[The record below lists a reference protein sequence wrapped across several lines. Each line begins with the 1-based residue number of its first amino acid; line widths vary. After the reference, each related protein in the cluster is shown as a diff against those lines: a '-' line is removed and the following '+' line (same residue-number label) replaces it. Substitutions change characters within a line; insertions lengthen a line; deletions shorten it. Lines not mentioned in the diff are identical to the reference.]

1 MNKLI
6 VNSDDFGYSKGI
18 NYATIDAHREGI
30 VTSASLMANAPGFGH
45 AVKLAK
51 DNPKLGVGVHLVLT
65 FLKPLHS
72 DVPSLVDGKGN
83 FYRPEAYRQGFAI
96 ADKDDLYKEWDA
108 QIQKVIDAGIQP
120 THINTHHR
128 VQSFNDYH
136 LEIYLALAQKYQ
148 LPVRRNIESPTP
160 TDFKTTTYL
169 EPAFETIGTLNQE
182 EQSYYLESLYQKIKE
197 NESTELMCHVGYVD
211 YALLTQSSMVEPR
224 VFAAKMLTQSDF
236 VDRIKADK
244 DIELVTF
251 KDL

>member
-6 VNSDDFGYSKGI
+6 VNSDDFGYSRGI
-18 NYATIDAHREGI
+18 NHATIDAHQEGI
-30 VTSASLMANAPGFGH
+30 VTSASLMANAPGFDQ

-51 DNPKLGVGVHLVLT
+51 ENPQLGVGVHLVLT
-65 FLKPLHS
+65 FLKPVS
-72 DVPSLVDGKGN
+72 QDVPSLTDENGY

-108 QIQKVIDAGIQP
+108 QIRKIIEAGIQP

-136 LEIYLALAQKYQ
+136 LEIYLELAKKYQ

-169 EPAFETIGTLNQE
+169 EPSFETIGTLNQE
-182 EQSYYLESLYQKIKE
+182 EQDYYLENLYQKIKD
-197 NESTELMCHVGYVD
+197 NESTELMCHVGNID
-211 YALLTQSSMVEPR
+211 YALLTQSSLVEPR
-224 VFAAKMLTQSDF
+224 VFAAEMLTQSAF

-244 DIELVTF
+244 DIELITF
-251 KDL
+251 TDL